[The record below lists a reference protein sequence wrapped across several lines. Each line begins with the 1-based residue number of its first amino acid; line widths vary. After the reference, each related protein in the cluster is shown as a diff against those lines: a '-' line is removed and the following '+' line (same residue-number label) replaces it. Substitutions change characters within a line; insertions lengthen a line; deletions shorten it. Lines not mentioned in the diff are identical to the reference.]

1 MIKKLLI
8 ILLIIPRISFAS
20 DWTMENLIGTLES
33 CANDEKDAYEL
44 LSNGEILEF
53 CACSTKMMA
62 NLLTVNE
69 IIDLHAKNQLLD
81 KMIELNEKH
90 QINKIC
96 TEKLFYE
103 ETIMNE
109 IFD

>member
-1 MIKKLLI
+1 MKNFLAIFLLI
-8 ILLIIPRISFAS
+8 PSLLFSTG
-20 DWTMENLIGTLES
+20 WNMENLIGTLES
-33 CANDEKDAYEL
+33 CANDKKDTFEL
-44 LSNGEILEF
+44 LSNGEILEY

-69 IIDLHAKNQLLD
+69 IIDLHATNQLLD

-96 TEKLFYE
+96 TEKLFK
-103 ETIMNE
+103 
-109 IFD
+109 